1 MMIAVVWM
9 HPRRTAHNGAIAV
22 ENDRSLRERV

>member
-9 HPRRTAHNGAIAV
+9 HPRRTEHNGAIAV
-22 ENDRSLRERV
+22 ENDRSLRLI